1 MKFFIIFNLTW
12 LLSMPFTV
20 LGAPRSYRT
29 PLITPADSSIKFFI
43 PYTFGTHEGEARMFS
58 GKISLDLIDPA
69 QSNGE
74 FSVPI
79 SAMTTA
85 KPQRDC
91 HMREALG
98 LDYGDSDF
106 PEVHVCNE
114 DDELPTAGKNAVKYP
129 MIKLKV
135 KSIKSLGPEKSVS
148 LEKESTIEVEG
159 EWIIHGK
166 SYQWVFPLRLSLEGE
181 KLRVRGEVPFSL
193 KNHDVIVK
201 ANRVLFIEIGVKDNA
216 KVQFDLVLEPNG
228 V

>member
-12 LLSMPFTV
+12 LLSMPLTV

-29 PLITPADSSIKFFI
+29 PLITPANSTIKFFI

-69 QSNGE
+69 QSSGE
-74 FSVPI
+74 FSAPI

-85 KPQRDC
+85 KAERDC

-98 LDYGDSDF
+98 IDYGESDF
-106 PEVHVCNE
+106 PEVHVCN
-114 DDELPTAGKNAVKYP
+114 DNDELPSAGKNAVKYP

-135 KSIKSLGPEKSVS
+135 KSIKSLGPSKIIS
-148 LEKESTIEVEG
+148 LDKESNIEVEG

-166 SYQWVFPLRLSLEGE
+166 SYQWAFPMRLSLEGE

-193 KNHDVIVK
+193 KNHDVVVK
-201 ANRVLFIEIGVKDNA
+201 ATRVLFVEIGVKDNA
-216 KVQFDLVLEPNG
+216 KVQFDLILEPNG